1 MKTHAKTLI
10 RICMV
15 LAFVC
20 LVWLGYNSSMYL
32 EITKLFVRPKVYV
45 NLMSIGLLI
54 FFISHLLIILSTI
67 FSLKRLPGM
76 SLAGIILIVLGVI
89 SLIFLLFHFVALDQL
104 EEDFHYKDPYSSM
117 LKLAWTT
124 QLVLFSF
131 FLYSFIYFIVLY
143 KIGDKYITTKSVSR
157 EQIFVA
163 MNITGIVCSI
173 VGILLVLFF
182 SQVYNG
188 VQLSIVYKIIPYCF
202 VLLPYLLSLAGWGI
216 RYFRDKRSGW
226 YDEKQNSNINRSGMV
241 ALLVSLGLTIG
252 LAIFYFHKIPEVFD
266 KIDIAGV
273 ITVLLLPFYCFMV
286 LFVFSVTAC
295 INLRIINS

>member
-15 LAFVC
+15 LAFVS

-32 EITKLFVRPKVYV
+32 EITKLFVRPKIYV
-45 NLMSIGLLI
+45 NLMSIGLVI
-54 FFISHLLIILSTI
+54 FFISHLVIILSTI
-67 FSLKRLPGM
+67 LSLKKLPGI

-104 EEDFHYKDPYSSM
+104 EEDFQYGDPYNNS

-131 FLYSFIYFIVLY
+131 FLFSFIYFIILAKFV
-143 KIGDKYITTKSVSR
+143 DKYITTKSVSR

-163 MNITGIVCSI
+163 MNIIGIVCGV
-173 VGILLVLFF
+173 VGILLVLLF

-188 VQLSIVYKIIPYCF
+188 VQLSIAYKFIPYCF

-226 YDEKQNSNINRSGMV
+226 YDEKQNSDINRSGMI
-241 ALLVSLGLTIG
+241 ALLVSLGVTIS
-252 LAIFYFHKIPEVFD
+252 LAIFYFHKIPEVFGN
-266 KIDIAGV
+266 IDIAGV
-273 ITVLLLPFYCFMV
+273 VTVLLLPFYCFVV
-286 LFVFSVTAC
+286 LFVFSVTALYKFK
-295 INLRIINS
+295 NN

>member
-10 RICMV
+10 RISMV
-15 LAFVC
+15 LAFVS

-32 EITKLFVRPKVYV
+32 EITKLFVRPKIYV
-45 NLMSIGLLI
+45 NLMSIGLVI
-54 FFISHLLIILSTI
+54 FFISHLVIILSTI
-67 FSLKRLPGM
+67 LRLKKLPGI

-104 EEDFHYKDPYSSM
+104 EEDFQYKDPYSSM

-124 QLVLFSF
+124 QVVLFSF
-131 FLYSFIYFIVLY
+131 FLFSFIYFIILARFA
-143 KIGDKYITTKSVSR
+143 DKYITTKSVSR

-163 MNITGIVCSI
+163 MNIIGIVCGV
-173 VGILLVLFF
+173 VGILLFLLF

-188 VQLSIVYKIIPYCF
+188 VQLSIAYKFIPYCF

-226 YDEKQNSNINRSGMV
+226 YDEKQNSDINRSGMI
-241 ALLVSLGLTIG
+241 ALLVSLGVTIS
-252 LAIFYFHKIPEVFD
+252 LAIFCFHKIPEVFGN
-266 KIDIAGV
+266 IDIAGV
-273 ITVLLLPFYCFMV
+273 VTVLLLPFYCFVV
-286 LFVFSVTAC
+286 LFVFSVTALYKFK
-295 INLRIINS
+295 NN

>member
-1 MKTHAKTLI
+1 
-10 RICMV
+10 MV
-15 LAFVC
+15 LAFVS
-20 LVWLGYNSSMYL
+20 LVWLVYNSSMYL
-32 EITKLFVRPKVYV
+32 EIPKLFVRPKIYV

-54 FFISHLLIILSTI
+54 FFISHLVIILSTI
-67 FSLKRLPGM
+67 LSLKKSPGM

-131 FLYSFIYFIVLY
+131 FLYSFIYFIVLC
-143 KIGDKYITTKSVSR
+143 KIGDKYITTKSVSW
-157 EQIFVA
+157 EQLFVA

-173 VGILLVLFF
+173 VGILLVLLF
-182 SQVYNG
+182 SQTYHI
-188 VQLSIVYKIIPYCF
+188 VQLHIIYKIIPYCF

-216 RYFRDKRSGW
+216 RYYKDRRSGW
-226 YDEKQNSNINRSGMV
+226 YDEKLNSDINRSGMV
-241 ALLVSLGLTIG
+241 ALLASLGLTIG
-252 LAIFYFHKIPEVFD
+252 LVIFYFHKIPEVFG

-273 ITVLLLPFYCFMV
+273 ITVFLLPFYCFVV
-286 LFVFSVTAC
+286 LFVFSVTALY
-295 INLRIINS
+295 NFKNN